1 MRCGF
6 RLALCACLLLI
17 VPIYLLAL
25 HLEEICNQ
33 YRAGAYLIDWL
44 NSKKPH
50 HEGLSHY
57 HAKLGDKVIVMAR
70 LEEEPAEWVEQELP
84 EYGTSPQQSPIDSV
98 TNDGPLEAGNVRF
111 ILSTPR
117 IKPKQTNI
125 NSIPPSTRA
134 TNLWP
139 TSRI

>member
-17 VPIYLLAL
+17 IPLYLLKL
-25 HLEEICNQ
+25 HLEEICSQ

-44 NSKKPH
+44 NSKNPH

-70 LEEEPAEWVEQELP
+70 LEEEPSEWVEQELP
-84 EYGTSPQQSPIDSV
+84 EYTSPLNIHRLAHLLIRDRLKLATCDLHCQ
-98 TNDGPLEAGNVRF
+98 PLE
-111 ILSTPR
+111 
-117 IKPKQTNI
+117 
-125 NSIPPSTRA
+125 
-134 TNLWP
+134 
-139 TSRI
+139 